1 MVRVRINWQ
10 RLCFTDIENSIK
22 AVYRVCVYLDLDP
35 KSTRFKE
42 VRYVDDC
49 LLIVLLVKEMTNCDQ
64 PVWKKHYVSDLVSL
78 SNSFCSLLAY
88 HMSGIVTQKI
98 TEDTNVLLFEVSRD
112 QCTTKS
118 HSLNRKS

>member
-64 PVWKKHYVSDLVSL
+64 LVWKKHYVSDLVSL

-88 HMSGIVTQKI
+88 HSIAYDHSSNMLFCILISTLSRMAGQT
-98 TEDTNVLLFEVSRD
+98 VLQGCPAE
-112 QCTTKS
+112 
-118 HSLNRKS
+118 